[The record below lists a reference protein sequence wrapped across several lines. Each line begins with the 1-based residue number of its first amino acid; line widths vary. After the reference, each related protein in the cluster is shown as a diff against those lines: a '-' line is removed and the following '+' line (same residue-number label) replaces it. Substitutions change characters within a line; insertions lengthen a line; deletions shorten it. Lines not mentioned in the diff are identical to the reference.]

1 MADSPK
7 TRVGSTAEPSKK
19 AAALAEKA
27 EASTEPAKGKD
38 RGPGASR
45 GAKTKPPRGNRARK
59 AAEAQKELDEAA
71 AKKATDSGKDSAD
84 EEEEEDDDAAKSL
97 ADEVFWKHL
106 VWGAYRSR
114 KTRDDGA

>member
-7 TRVGSTAEPSKK
+7 TRVGSTTEPSKK

-27 EASTEPAKGKD
+27 AASTDPAKAKA

-71 AKKATDSGKDSAD
+71 AKKATDSGKDSA
-84 EEEEEDDDAAKSL
+84 EEEEEDDAAKDL

-114 KTRDDGA
+114 KTRDDGG